1 MVRFASFIYL
11 EVSHFHDLALFILVP
26 IFSSHICINADKP
39 AMQKLVSNICTET
52 IEFSTSANRVAKA
65 DASVLDN
72 LTATVQSWVRN
83 VESLE
88 LLCDKQL
95 NTYLQVTNS
104 LVTGLRMKNQHIIQA
119 QVRHLVSLLHFN
131 HCTVSFTSYTDI
143 LV

>member
-1 MVRFASFIYL
+1 
-11 EVSHFHDLALFILVP
+11 
-26 IFSSHICINADKP
+26 
-39 AMQKLVSNICTET
+39 MQKLVSNICTET

-95 NTYLQVTNS
+95 DTYLQVTNS

-131 HCTVSFTSYTDI
+131 HCTVSFTSYTNI